1 MKKLRCGIILF
12 IAALIWGITF
22 VAQSNASAHVEP
34 FTFNFVRFLI
44 GSAVL
49 LPFIPIFARI
59 DAKNASRESLPT
71 PHGGASH
78 KKLFTG
84 GVLLGIMLCIAS
96 NLQQLGISNGDS
108 VGKAGFITSVYIML
122 VPVVGLFFRKKT
134 HPFIWV
140 CTLISAVGLYFLSI
154 DPARGTFSIELSDLA
169 YLGCAVFFAVQIIL
183 VSIYSPQVNC
193 IALSSIQFAVA
204 AILSGV
210 GMLLFEEPSV
220 DAILNA
226 AGPLLYAGIL
236 SCGIA
241 YTLQVLG
248 QRGIDPAIAS
258 LIMCLESVFSV
269 IAGFLLLNQRMSPR
283 EILGCG
289 IMFAATIAAQL
300 LPASKQTAKK
310 ASEQAKQA
318 E

>member
-1 MKKLRCGIILF
+1 MKKLICGILLF
-12 IAALIWGITF
+12 ISALIWGITF
-22 VAQSNASAHVEP
+22 VAQSDASAHIEP

-49 LPFIPIFARI
+49 LPFIPIFGRFEAKKAANSSAI
-59 DAKNASRESLPT
+59 DSAPAAHEKSS
-71 PHGGASH
+71 S
-78 KKLFTG
+78 KKLLVG

-96 NLQQLGISNGDS
+96 NLQQLGITNGDS

-134 HPFIWV
+134 HPLIWL
-140 CTLISAVGLYFLSI
+140 CTVVSAVGLYFLSV
-154 DPARGTFSIELSDLA
+154 DPARGAFNIEFSDLA

-193 IALSSIQFAVA
+193 IALSCIQFAVA
-204 AILSGV
+204 AVFSGI
-210 GMLLFEEPSV
+210 GMLFFETPSFA
-220 DAILNA
+220 AILNA

-241 YTLQVLG
+241 YTLQVIG

-269 IAGFLLLNQRMSPR
+269 IAGFLLLNQRMTPR

-289 IMFAATIAAQL
+289 IMFAATVAAQL
-300 LPASKQTAKK
+300 IPSTQKK
-310 ASEQAKQA
+310 NSRN
-318 E
+318 